1 MNALPSR
8 RLLLLL
14 AAASCLFLLS
24 ATAAAAV
31 DALSSPAPAL
41 RLERRAP
48 QRISLGATAKDA
60 VVIENRGTLA
70 ARVRVT
76 DDLPEILAREGG
88 DVLETVVA
96 PGREERVEF
105 TVRADR
111 RGDAEYGDVHLRVLG
126 PLGLAWRQRRI
137 ATSTPLR
144 GLPGIRVVRRES
156 ATYCMVTRVP
166 SAYWIETSRPRASNL
181 LVLTLLFASI

>member
-31 DALSSPAPAL
+31 DALLLIAFVVDALSSPAAAL

-144 GLPGIRVVRRES
+144 VLPGIMEVRR
-156 ATYCMVTRVP
+156 
-166 SAYWIETSRPRASNL
+166 
-181 LVLTLLFASI
+181 